1 MISCSNKILA
11 KSCDSRFKSII
22 VCNKC
27 LFVGPCPA
35 LAHRSHP
42 RPRFSGRNFRINWTS
57 PCLGNAFAASRFS
70 SRRSPQMT
78 SQGMRS
84 RSWKWLDQ
92 YVRQDFRMYQQKV
105 VTSKYLPESSKN
117 HLYYEIFCREPA
129 ESKPILIHFDMP
141 YFFWFLQEKFT
152 SWINERWQVKD
163 ARIARQVRWSGSE

>member
-1 MISCSNKILA
+1 MISCSNKNLA
-11 KSCDSRFKSII
+11 KSCDSRFKSTT

-42 RPRFSGRNFRINWTS
+42 RPIFSGRNFRINRTS

-92 YVRQDFRMYQQKV
+92 CIRQDFRMYQQKV
-105 VTSKYLPESSKN
+105 VTSKHLPEKN
-117 HLYYEIFCREPA
+117 AKNILYYEIFCREPA
-129 ESKPILIHFDMP
+129 ESTHMIDSFRHAHN
-141 YFFWFLQEKFT
+141 FFWFLQEKFT

-163 ARIARQVRWSGSE
+163 ARIARQVKEWK